1 MFFFRQEV
9 QWQFF
14 EDLNACA
21 GPLAPLAM
29 THRMHW
35 RERLQRTL
43 DLWPYMAP
51 LTLVY
56 FAEYVLQVLILR
68 RHI

>member
-1 MFFFRQEV
+1 MPS
-9 QWQFF
+9 
-14 EDLNACA
+14 A
-21 GPLAPLAM
+21 GALAPLAA
-29 THRMHW
+29 THRMQW

-56 FAEYVLQVLILR
+56 FAEYVLQVQLLQ
-68 RHI
+68 RHSLDYNHYYYTPGAYSSC